1 MSIFLLVQRNG
12 TDHSLLVQIKTY
24 LFMREKDEKK
34 GSCRVQLTLT
44 FIILIVTIGLFMT
57 NRIRGDLVAI
67 MALLAFV
74 ITEILTP
81 GEALAGFSNSVVI
94 MIAGL
99 FVIGAGILRTGLAGM
114 AGNLLLKWSGD
125 SELKL
130 FILLLIIVATVGAFM
145 SNTGTVALML
155 PIVVSIA
162 RSIQVSPSKFLLP
175 LSYIASMSGLMT
187 LIASPPNLIVNQ
199 MLEEYGYQKL
209 GFFTITPIGIIAT
222 IVVILYLVV
231 IRNKLL
237 PVEPHSSQANDG
249 YKLSP
254 KRIARE
260 YALEDKMFRVNVPE
274 GSPLIGRALAELKL
288 PAKYHIYVMKI
299 QRRAQ
304 EGMNLLAMT
313 YQEMAGP
320 TSIIRENDVL
330 FIQGM
335 APNVENFVLD
345 NGLVL
350 EMMTDKDLQDLI
362 SKKIGVAEVLLTPSS
377 RLIGESI
384 SKIGFREKY
393 NVNILGINRKG
404 SYLLQNMAQQK
415 LRFGDAILVQG
426 TWEEID
432 MLSRETQDVVIIGQ
446 PREQAGLAAA
456 SGKAW
461 IAGLIMMLVVAL
473 MVFEVFDAVISVL
486 IGAVLMI
493 VTGCLR
499 NMDDAYSKMNLE
511 SIVLVAAM
519 LPMATALEKTGGM
532 TILSNAIIEMLGG
545 FGPYGVLMGVYV
557 LTVVFGQF
565 VSNTATAVLFAP
577 IAMTAAITMDANPYT
592 FMIAV
597 AAAAGMAFATPIA
610 SPTNSLVMTAGGYRF
625 IDFIKVGVPLQI
637 IMFVVMMI
645 AVPILF
651 PF

>member
-1 MSIFLLVQRNG
+1 M
-12 TDHSLLVQIKTY
+12 
-24 LFMREKDEKK
+24 
-34 GSCRVQLTLT
+34 QLTLT
-44 FIILIVTIGLFMT
+44 FIILIVTVALFMT
-57 NRIRGDLVAI
+57 NRLRGDLVAL
-67 MALLAFV
+67 MAILAFV
-74 ITEILTP
+74 IAGILTP
-81 GEALAGFSNSVVI
+81 VEALAGFSNSVVI

-99 FVIGAGILRTGLAGM
+99 FVVGAGILRTGLAGM

-130 FILLLIIVATVGAFM
+130 FILLLVIVAAVGAFM

-162 RSIQVSPSKFLLP
+162 MSIKVSPSKFLMP

-187 LIASPPNLIVNQ
+187 LIASPPNLIVSQ
-199 MLEEYGYQKL
+199 ILEEYGYEKL

-222 IVVILYLVV
+222 ITVILYLVIV
-231 IRNKLL
+231 RNILL
-237 PVEPHSSQANDG
+237 PKEQNNSQTDAG

-260 YALEDKMFRVNVPE
+260 YALEDKMFRVVVPE
-274 GSPLIGRALAELKL
+274 NSPLIDKALAELKL

-299 QRRAQ
+299 QRRAS
-304 EGMNLLAMT
+304 EGINLLAMT

-320 TSIIRENDVL
+320 TSIIHENDVL
-330 FIQGM
+330 YIQGL
-335 APNVENFVLD
+335 APDVENFVLD
-345 NGLVL
+345 NGLVV
-350 EMMTDKDLQDLI
+350 EMMTDKDLKDLI

-377 RLIGESI
+377 RLIGESV

-404 SYLLQNMAQQK
+404 TYLLQDMARQK

-426 TWEEID
+426 AWEEID
-432 MLSRETQDVVIIGQ
+432 MLSRETQDVVVIGQ
-446 PREQAGLAAA
+446 PREHAGLAAA

-461 IAGLIMMLVVAL
+461 IAGLIMLLIVGL
-473 MVFEVFDAVISVL
+473 MVFEVFEAVISVL

-493 VTGCLR
+493 ITGCLR
-499 NMDDAYSKMNLE
+499 NMDDAYGKMNFE

-532 TILSNAIIEMLGG
+532 TILSNAIIDMLGG
-545 FGPYGVLMGVYV
+545 FGPYGVLMGVYA
-557 LTVVFGQF
+557 LTVIFGQF

-597 AAAAGMAFATPIA
+597 AAASGMAFATPIA

-625 IDFIKVGVPLQI
+625 MDFIKVGAPLQI
-637 IMFVVMMI
+637 IMFIVMMI
-645 AVPILF
+645 VVPILF